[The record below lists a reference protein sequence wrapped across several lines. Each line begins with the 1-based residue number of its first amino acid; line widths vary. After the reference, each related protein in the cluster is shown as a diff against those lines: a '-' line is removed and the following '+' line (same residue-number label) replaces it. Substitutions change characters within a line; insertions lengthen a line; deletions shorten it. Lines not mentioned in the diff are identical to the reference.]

1 MLLSQTFGYGNL
13 RMAGSQVANSTV
25 ILDGNDLRQ
34 NVDFER
40 EETALQIF
48 LGYGNFM

>member
-1 MLLSQTFGYGNL
+1 MLYLYKLFALLGFRFYLHKLSAMVFF
-13 RMAGSQVANSTV
+13 V
-25 ILDGNDLRQ
+25 GNDLRQ